1 MKLIIFI
8 LYFAAWLMANMH
20 QNPVQP
26 KREPNPHLSDNER
39 NLVQTF
45 TSSSSSSD
53 SFGSQDTLFEKHT
66 KTAARHYGTN
76 Y

>member
-1 MKLIIFI
+1 MFGELT
-8 LYFAAWLMANMH
+8 AWLMANMH